1 MTTGHSGKMIEV
13 NNLDKYYGTHH
24 VLRKVSFSVNKGE
37 VVALIGPSGS
47 GKSTLCRCL
56 NLLVSP
62 SAGSISVGGTRLDF
76 DGKARL
82 PSDKALSQY
91 RSRIGMVFQNF
102 NLFPHRTVVDNVSEG
117 PVAVLGQRRKDAREE
132 ALTLLAKVGMAH
144 KADSYPSQL
153 SGGQKQR
160 VAIARALAMK
170 PAVMLFDEATSALD
184 PELVSE
190 VLSVMRDLAKEGRTM
205 VVVTHEM
212 AFAQS
217 VADRVIFMKD
227 GAILEDATS
236 SRFFSN
242 PATPDGKSFL
252 SHHSRS

>member
-1 MTTGHSGKMIEV
+1 MISNSEDFMIEV
-13 NNLDKYYGTHH
+13 DNVDKYYGSHQ
-24 VLRKVSFSVNKGE
+24 VLKNVSFNVKRGE

-56 NLLVSP
+56 NLLVTP
-62 SAGSISVGGTRLDF
+62 SGGRISVGGSRF
-76 DGKARL
+76 EFASKAKL
-82 PSDKALSQY
+82 PSDKLLSKY
-91 RSRIGMVFQNF
+91 RSQIGMVFQNF

-117 PVAVLGQRRKDAREE
+117 PVAVLGRSRADARKE
-132 ALTLLAKVGMAH
+132 ALELLDKVGMAY
-144 KADSYPSQL
+144 KSESYPNQL

-170 PAVMLFDEATSALD
+170 PDVMLFDEATSALD

-190 VLSVMRDLAKEGRTM
+190 VLLVMRDLAKEGRTM

-212 AFAQS
+212 AFAKN

-227 GAILEDATS
+227 GSILENDVS
-236 SRFFSN
+236 SNFFTN
-242 PATPDGKSFL
+242 PVTPEAKSFL
-252 SHHSRS
+252 SHHP